1 MPKRVSGKWY
11 GQAIFELA
19 LEGKGLESCQK
30 GLDQLTELTQ
40 DEPLMAWLE
49 NPKLPFEAKER
60 LLKEGLGEVHPFI
73 FNLALLLVSKDS
85 LRLAS
90 DIGSQYRL
98 LFDAHRGLER
108 AMLTS
113 AIPLD
118 EKDKEIL
125 SKRIGE
131 ILGRKV
137 TFDLQVNPSL
147 IGGFVARIGD
157 TLIDGSVRQ
166 NLDSLG
172 KSLLEVGRP

>member
-1 MPKRVSGKWY
+1 MAKRVSGKWY

-19 LEGKGLESCQK
+19 LKSKELEGCQE

-40 DEPLMAWLE
+40 DESLMAWLE

-60 LLKEGLGEVHPFI
+60 LLKERLGEVHPFVL
-73 FNLALLLVSKDS
+73 NLALLLVSKDS
-85 LRLAS
+85 LRLVS
-90 DIGSQYRL
+90 EIGRQYRFL
-98 LFDAHRGLER
+98 LDAHRGIEH
-108 AMLTS
+108 AVLTS

-118 EKDKEIL
+118 EKDWEIL
-125 SKRIGE
+125 SKRIAE

-137 TFDLQVNPSL
+137 TFDLHVDPSL

-172 KSLLEVGRP
+172 KNLLEVGRS